1 MVNLDSLDFMVVQY
15 PMFNGPMQ
23 EECDASRYSTYIQRA
38 LNTDWKKGHGIK
50 YLTLEGPNGL
60 CLFMFGPTSCKDP
73 DNQLL
78 VNSNLNQVLARS
90 QVGLDHEDYATYG
103 DGIFLIQSHTIGK
116 HRSGV
121 LSPDEREEN
130 RTMTC
135 LRVSNE
141 WAYAATAN
149 QFQYVKDR
157 YSSKL
162 LRSDSWLY
170 HYFIAT
176 ILRNAHLCLY
186 EGETSQRFD
195 CHPPSLEEYFGFE

>member
-90 QVGLDHEDYATYG
+90 QVGLNHEDFTTY
-103 DGIFLIQSHTIGK
+103 SGK
-116 HRSGV
+116 HRSGL
-121 LSPDEREEN
+121 LSHDEREEN
-130 RTMTC
+130 RTMTY
-135 LRVSNE
+135 LRVSNK

-149 QFQYVKDR
+149 QFQDVKDR

-162 LRSDSWLY
+162 LRSDS
-170 HYFIAT
+170 
-176 ILRNAHLCLY
+176 
-186 EGETSQRFD
+186 
-195 CHPPSLEEYFGFE
+195 